1 MAWTQADID
10 AHKAAIGR
18 GVLRVTQGDE
28 TIEYRDLAEMMAILR
43 LMEKELGV
51 AGQRGITVSYPLTS
65 RGL

>member
-43 LMEKELGV
+43 LMENELGV
-51 AGQRGITVSYPLTS
+51 GARRGVAVSYPTTG